1 MKRFVYADNAATTQV
16 SKPVLDAMLP
26 YLSEQYGNPSSL
38 YQFGQTAK
46 SAVEHAREQVA
57 AALGA
62 ESNEIYFTSG
72 GSE

>member
-16 SKPVLDAMLP
+16 SKPVLDAMLT

-46 SAVEHAREQVA
+46 SAVEHLMKFILLPAVLNQITG
-57 AALGA
+57 L
-62 ESNEIYFTSG
+62 
-72 GSE
+72 